1 MAEMDDKIRQL
12 TEAMSDKDT
21 EMEKLKETIRG
32 LQEKAAVGDEKET
45 TSVNS
50 CDDKDDITEE
60 AVEG

>member
-21 EMEKLKETIRG
+21 ELEKLRETIRG
-32 LQEKAAVGDEKET
+32 LQEKAAVSDEQEA
-45 TSVNS
+45 TSMTS